1 MPKYRITV
9 DTVIVVDADSEDEA
23 LERFYGEVYE
33 VDRHGRTRVEVVE
46 P

>member
-9 DTVIVVDADSEDEA
+9 ETAIDIKADSEEEA
-23 LERFYGEVYE
+23 LERFYDEVYE